1 LATLTITPV
10 RAVRIDRPTA
20 AVAMSLAP
28 AVGIVLGVAVA
39 TAGLGL
45 RALGAPL
52 LLAAV
57 GAVAIAAILTRG
69 LHLDGLADTADGLGS
84 YADRET
90 ALAFMRRPT
99 SVRSAS

>member
-1 LATLTITPV
+1 
-10 RAVRIDRPTA
+10 
-20 AVAMSLAP
+20 MSLAP

-69 LHLDGLADTADGLGS
+69 LHLDGLADTGQMASALMPTGRRRWPSCDG
-84 YADRET
+84 
-90 ALAFMRRPT
+90 PT